1 MPAVVAKGGIPFQWL
16 RRDTPRSM
24 RRLTVLTTEPEPPL
38 LAGESETMMSEVLP
52 SMAERQSGTDHDIAR
67 LVYQID
73 SAL

>member
-16 RRDTPRSM
+16 RRDTPKSM
-24 RRLTVLTTEPEPPL
+24 GRLTVLTTKPEPPL
-38 LAGESETMMSEVLP
+38 LA
-52 SMAERQSGTDHDIAR
+52 GTDHDIAR